1 MTKFSYNET
10 NLNNW
15 YSTVVSYLT
24 DGGNVSSVGGIQT
37 QLNTFSEKIKE
48 VAESGR
54 FTGPAAKTHYTAMA
68 EVHNATAKFLN
79 LFSEEFK
86 NVIQSLKSYVSNV
99 EATSGFDASYSTSN
113 VADINKLNDAFDA
126 GATNEATVN
135 YDAEMFDSAILTFDT
150 VTQNIQTLME
160 NVKTEISKIGS
171 ESTADVDVI
180 WNGDQAALNKEAMI
194 SIIDSEF
201 PKINDSIETSRA
213 NLNTFKS
220 NAFGTGEE

>member
-1 MTKFSYNET
+1 MSRFSYNEA
-10 NLNNW
+10 NLNIW
-15 YSTVVSYLT
+15 YSNVIAYLT

-48 VAESGR
+48 VAESGK
-54 FTGPAAKTHYTAMA
+54 FTGPAARTHYTAMA

-79 LFSEEFK
+79 SFSEEFR

-113 VADINKLNDAFDA
+113 TTDINRLNETFDA
-126 GATNEATVN
+126 GTTNEATVN
-135 YDAEMFDSAILTFDT
+135 YDGEMFDSAIATFDT
-150 VTQNIQTLME
+150 VTQNIESLIE

-171 ESTADVDVI
+171 ENSVNDVI
-180 WNGDQAALNKEAMI
+180 WDGDQAVANKEAML

-201 PKINDSIETSRA
+201 PKVRESIETSRA
-213 NLNTFKS
+213 NLNTFKN
-220 NAFGTGEE
+220 NAFGSSAQ